1 MKHCP
6 SCGERYDEEIIRFC
20 TKDGTP
26 LVEDEQ
32 PIFTSMPSE
41 SIDEAEDPAEQ
52 TVIRR
57 KEDLTSRPSD
67 RFERPAE
74 PERIIVPTFP
84 PEQNVRPRT
93 TQAYYPPPPPNTAK
107 TVILTILGTVAV
119 MGFGAVIF
127 MMMRGDEAVSVNV
140 NTNPIN
146 QNVNLNSNFGFDS
159 NFNFNS
165 VANFNTN
172 YNIDTN
178 LNSNLRTP
186 PPIASPTPRPSP
198 SPSVSP
204 TTSPTRSPT
213 PPASP
218 TPRPNTNVRP
228 SPTATPRTGPRPP
241 TPNANRP
248 DRAN

>member
-26 LVEDEQ
+26 LIEDEKAVFA
-32 PIFTSMPSE
+32 PIPRE
-41 SIDEAEDPAEQ
+41 IGDAVDDGEE

-57 KEDLTSRPSD
+57 REEPTGRSPELFDPS
-67 RFERPAE
+67 
-74 PERIIVPTFP
+74 ERIIVPTAFP
-84 PEQNVRPRT
+84 PEQQVRPRT
-93 TQAYYPPPPPNTAK
+93 TQAYYPPPAPPNTAK
-107 TVILTILGTVAV
+107 TVILTILGTLVV
-119 MGFGAVIF
+119 MGFGAMIF
-127 MMMRGDEAVSVNV
+127 YMMRGDDPVSVNV

-178 LNSNLRTP
+178 ANANLRTP
-186 PPIASPTPRPSP
+186 IPIPTSTPRSSPSPNVSPSPSPSRSPTPAASPTPRSN
-198 SPSVSP
+198 S
-204 TTSPTRSPT
+204 T
-213 PPASP
+213 P
-218 TPRPNTNVRP
+218 RP

-241 TPNANRP
+241 TPNANGDASR
-248 DRAN
+248 R